1 LAKEGTLAIIN
12 EAKEESERIKTKAM
26 LDIDNE
32 RKAMNSTMKEK
43 ILEVAL
49 LLNEKLFKQSEANV
63 SFIKKNA

>member
-1 LAKEGTLAIIN
+1 LAKEETLAIIN